1 MEVSNFFKSHNVFPS
16 ESSLKV
22 KVDREN
28 LPSYQAML
36 SAMKAKMPF
45 MYQRDVSHAECH
57 YVHYQKQCLKT
68 VSKGLHFSK
77 ETIKPSA
84 LSYKDYDPKGLY
96 DFSTIIRQCKVED
109 IIPKKLRQPRK
120 LKPSRRLP
128 QLREPE
134 IAHIQETTGNL
145 PLFLEDYIWEAKV
158 ECTQAEPT
166 LLVPIPPPPPPPPL
180 LPPPPPSDL
189 PNIQEFL
196 TKPLE
201 KLEDSSKKTESKF
214 TIWDGPEQEE
224 LGWEESL
231 LTKISKTTAQ
241 WIVNNQTSWGG
252 WVQGKLKHFK
262 KQKYDWNSIRY
273 VLPCENDVELLDGIL
288 AEEAVEGGPI
298 HRVVCEDDVLFH
310 NQTAEKISIKHLRL
324 ATPVKR
330 RERLHPR
337 TGKHSY
343 TTQNVFEQELY
354 FGSAKII
361 HQKNKKDR
369 IVLDNHDEYNKH
381 LEQCYPRSPEIWSF
395 KSPKRTSKKVQ
406 KGMIHWK
413 TLPTLIEDFSQVD
426 EIQSPDPTGKERDL
440 CTKQEESVSETVRIC
455 KTMLE
460 QWKAAWKFDPHWQTA
475 TIEGIIADLADVH
488 VQNRIN
494 GLLAC
499 ACAVLERPCNVK
511 NASQESVIGLDA
523 FTKVIEIKDVPEK
536 IQPLLQKTLFDTDA
550 HVRMAAAVCF
560 YAMWKPNPEAQ
571 SIMKKAL
578 IHGNSAD
585 SWAAAQALALEGVT
599 SFQGLVH
606 CLLASELNSQ
616 QWIHRVLA
624 CKTLSRIPGSVTQ
637 DLKNKIVQL
646 MWTDWKTEVR
656 QAAAKVLGHLKLGK
670 EVHDQLRD
678 NLKRGDCRK
687 KVEALSLIGWLKF
700 MTARLLPGFLQ
711 CFSDDFVAVRKEACW
726 AAGAL
731 QIKEETV
738 LKCLFKIMQTDPLW
752 NIKALA
758 IRALGQI
765 GEATPYLKDL
775 LLWALH
781 YEEDPGVRREAC
793 RKVSRAVT
801 NFNFEQEEEQE
812 MIQKIKNEIS
822 RLSQIP
828 LVIKKV
834 LKLQEVIE
842 KMWHEA
848 HCIYREKGDIFAYS
862 NIRDIFLDVVKTA
875 FIGNVERNEKQ
886 FDGTSHY
893 LKDKNYSFVKNNIV
907 KNKHY
912 QTQIPSSQFS
922 KFWIAVLNV
931 LPWLGIPP
939 NPWTRRAF
947 FEALKRHKAE
957 REKHLK
963 KSKTTTEK
971 HKESKDIKKGKH
983 KDQLLIWVEP
993 LGLFLLSLPHLSLAA
1008 YSGSHSRIAGLGFIL
1023 SVLLSCQKQ
1032 QPIME
1037 EHFQA
1042 CSCTFPKKKALTNL
1056 SIQLS
1061 GIQADQHTAPKAESI
1076 FRLCQFN
1083 WTYKECHQVS
1093 GVYIHSKHVLQPVLQ
1108 RDFQTPSKF
1117 AKPNYQNPGGG
1128 WGGGKTPKIT
1138 NMVNT

>member
-1 MEVSNFFKSHNVFPS
+1 MEESNFFKSQNVFPS
-16 ESSLKV
+16 ETSLKV
-22 KVDREN
+22 KVDRKN

-36 SAMKAKMPF
+36 SALKAKMPF
-45 MYQRDVSHAECH
+45 MYQRDVSHAEWH

-77 ETIKPSA
+77 ETIKPPAS
-84 LSYKDYDPKGLY
+84 SYKDYDPKSLY
-96 DFSTIIRQCKVED
+96 DFSTIIHQCKVED

-128 QLREPE
+128 RQS
-134 IAHIQETTGNL
+134 T
-145 PLFLEDYIWEAKV
+145 
-158 ECTQAEPT
+158 
-166 LLVPIPPPPPPPPL
+166 
-180 LPPPPPSDL
+180 
-189 PNIQEFL
+189 
-196 TKPLE
+196 
-201 KLEDSSKKTESKF
+201 F
-214 TIWDGPEQEE
+214 TIWDGPEGEE
-224 LGWEESL
+224 LGWEERL

-273 VLPCENDVELLDGIL
+273 VLPCENDVELLDRIL
-288 AEEAVEGGPI
+288 AEETVEG
-298 HRVVCEDDVLFH
+298 
-310 NQTAEKISIKHLRL
+310 
-324 ATPVKR
+324 
-330 RERLHPR
+330 
-337 TGKHSY
+337 
-343 TTQNVFEQELY
+343 
-354 FGSAKII
+354 GSAKII

-369 IVLDNHDEYNKH
+369 IILDNHDEYNKH
-381 LEQCYPRSPEIWSF
+381 LEQCYPRPPEIWSF

-440 CTKQEESVSETVRIC
+440 CTKQEESESETVRIC

-460 QWKAAWKFDPHWQTA
+460 QWKAAWKFNPHWQTA
-475 TIEGIIADLADVH
+475 TIEGIIEDLADVH

-499 ACAVLERPCNVK
+499 ASAVLERPCNVK

-523 FTKVIEIKDVPEK
+523 FTKDIEIKDIPEK

-606 CLLASELNSQ
+606 CLLASELNSY

-646 MWTDWKTEVR
+646 MWTDWKIEVR

-793 RKVSRAVT
+793 RSIITLKMQDETVRATLLMRMILEPNEKVKEEVSRAVT

-834 LKLQEVIE
+834 LKLQEIIE

-875 FIGNVERNEKQ
+875 FIAH
-886 FDGTSHY
+886 S
-893 LKDKNYSFVKNNIV
+893 LKDKNYSFVKNKNIV
-907 KNKHY
+907 KNKHYVKNILKY

-922 KFWIAVLNV
+922 KFWIAILNV
-931 LPWLGIPP
+931 LI
-939 NPWTRRAF
+939 
-947 FEALKRHKAE
+947 
-957 REKHLK
+957 
-963 KSKTTTEK
+963 
-971 HKESKDIKKGKH
+971 KE
-983 KDQLLIWVEP
+983 V
-993 LGLFLLSLPHLSLAA
+993 F
-1008 YSGSHSRIAGLGFIL
+1008 
-1023 SVLLSCQKQ
+1023 
-1032 QPIME
+1032 
-1037 EHFQA
+1037 
-1042 CSCTFPKKKALTNL
+1042 
-1056 SIQLS
+1056 
-1061 GIQADQHTAPKAESI
+1061 
-1076 FRLCQFN
+1076 
-1083 WTYKECHQVS
+1083 
-1093 GVYIHSKHVLQPVLQ
+1093 
-1108 RDFQTPSKF
+1108 
-1117 AKPNYQNPGGG
+1117 
-1128 WGGGKTPKIT
+1128 
-1138 NMVNT
+1138 

>member
-1 MEVSNFFKSHNVFPS
+1 TYHYVVRSLTILDRMEVSNVFKSQTPFPS
-16 ESSLKV
+16 ESTLKV
-22 KVDREN
+22 KVDRKN

-36 SAMKAKMPF
+36 SAMRAKIPF
-45 MYQRDVSHAECH
+45 MYQRDVSHVESH
-57 YVHYQKQCLKT
+57 YAHYQKQCLKN
-68 VSKGLHFSK
+68 VSKSIHFSK

-96 DFSTIIRQCKVED
+96 DFSSVIRPCKDED
-109 IIPKKLRQPRK
+109 IISKKPRQPRK

-128 QLREPE
+128 RLKEPE
-134 IAHIQETTGNL
+134 IAHVQETIGNL
-145 PLFLEDYIWEAKV
+145 PLFLEDCIWEAKV
-158 ECTQAEPT
+158 ESTQAEPT
-166 LLVPIPPPPPPPPL
+166 LLVPIPPPPPL
-180 LPPPPPSDL
+180 SPPPSDL
-189 PNIQEFL
+189 PNIQAFQ

-201 KLEDSSKKTESKF
+201 KLEDSSRKRQSKY
-214 TIWDGPEQEE
+214 TIWDEPEEE
-224 LGWEESL
+224 KLGWEERL

-252 WVQGKLKHFK
+252 WVQSKLKHFK

-273 VLPCENDVELLDGIL
+273 VLPCENDVELLDEIL
-288 AEEAVEGGPI
+288 AEETMEGGPVPRDEQRKLETPLSAYYRLPSF
-298 HRVVCEDDVLFH
+298 HARVLYEDDLLFQ
-310 NQTAEKISIKHLRL
+310 NQTAEKISMKYLRP
-324 ATPVKR
+324 ATPIKR
-330 RERLHPR
+330 HERLHPR
-337 TGKHSY
+337 TGKYSY

-361 HQKNKKDR
+361 HQKTKKDR
-369 IVLDNHDEYNKH
+369 IILDNHDEYNKH
-381 LEQCYPRSPEIWSF
+381 LEQCYPRPPEIWSF
-395 KSPKRTSKKVQ
+395 RPPKGTTKKVQ

-426 EIQSPDPTGKERDL
+426 EIQSPDSTGRERDL
-440 CTKQEESVSETVRIC
+440 WPKQEENLSETVRIC

-475 TIEGIIADLADVH
+475 TIEGILADLADLH

-494 GLLAC
+494 GLLVC
-499 ACAVLERPCNVK
+499 ASAVLERPCKVPNT
-511 NASQESVIGLDA
+511 SQESVIGLDT
-523 FTKVIEIKDVPEK
+523 FTKGIEIEDIPKK
-536 IQPLLQKTLFDTDA
+536 IQPLLQKTLLDMDA

-571 SIMKKAL
+571 SIMKNAL

-585 SWAAAQALALEGVT
+585 SWAAAQALALEGIG
-599 SFQGLVH
+599 SFQVVKRILSQIFDQNDDASEEQACLLLARLSKHTGLVH
-606 CLLASELNSQ
+606 CLLASELNSY

-646 MWTDWKTEVR
+646 MWTDWKIEVR

-670 EVHDQLRD
+670 EVHDQLRE

-752 NIKALA
+752 KIKALA

-765 GEATPYLKDL
+765 GEASPYLKDL

-793 RKVSRAVT
+793 RSIITLKMQDETVRATLLMRMILEPNEKVKEEVSRAVT
-801 NFNFEQEEEQE
+801 NFKFEQEEEQE

-822 RLSQIP
+822 RLSQTP

-848 HCIYREKGDIFAYS
+848 HCIYREKGDIFAYRD
-862 NIRDIFLDVVKTA
+862 IRDIFLDVVKTA
-875 FIGNVERNEKQ
+875 FT
-886 FDGTSHY
+886 D
-893 LKDKNYSFVKNNIV
+893 
-907 KNKHY
+907 
-912 QTQIPSSQFS
+912 QTQTPSRKFS
-922 KFWIAVLNV
+922 NLWITMINV

-947 FEALKRHKAE
+947 YEALKRHKAE
-957 REKHLK
+957 RKNISRNQKQLQ
-963 KSKTTTEK
+963 KSIKNPRT
-971 HKESKDIKKGKH
+971 SKRAKQKY
-983 KDQLLIWVEP
+983 
-993 LGLFLLSLPHLSLAA
+993 LLSILNHNRL
-1008 YSGSHSRIAGLGFIL
+1008 LG
-1023 SVLLSCQKQ
+1023 
-1032 QPIME
+1032 
-1037 EHFQA
+1037 
-1042 CSCTFPKKKALTNL
+1042 
-1056 SIQLS
+1056 
-1061 GIQADQHTAPKAESI
+1061 
-1076 FRLCQFN
+1076 
-1083 WTYKECHQVS
+1083 
-1093 GVYIHSKHVLQPVLQ
+1093 
-1108 RDFQTPSKF
+1108 
-1117 AKPNYQNPGGG
+1117 
-1128 WGGGKTPKIT
+1128 
-1138 NMVNT
+1138 

>member
-1 MEVSNFFKSHNVFPS
+1 MRPLVKSLTILDRMEVPNFFKGQNVFPS

-22 KVDREN
+22 KVDRKN

-45 MYQRDVSHAECH
+45 MYQRDVSHAEWRD
-57 YVHYQKQCLKT
+57 VNYQKQCLKT

-96 DFSTIIRQCKVED
+96 DFSTIIRQCKGEV

-120 LKPSRRLP
+120 LKPSERLP
-128 QLREPE
+128 RLREPE
-134 IAHIQETTGNL
+134 IAHVQETTGNL

-158 ECTQAEPT
+158 ESTQAEPT
-166 LLVPIPPPPPPPPL
+166 LLVPIPPPPPPPL

-201 KLEDSSKKTESKF
+201 KLEDSSKERQSKF
-214 TIWDGPEQEE
+214 TIWDGPEEE
-224 LGWEESL
+224 KLGWEESL

-273 VLPCENDVELLDGIL
+273 VLPCESDVELLDGIL
-288 AEEAVEGGPI
+288 TEETVEGGPI
-298 HRVVCEDDVLFH
+298 HRGEQKKLETPLSAYYRLPSFHTKVVCEDDVLFH
-310 NQTAEKISIKHLRL
+310 NQTAEKISMKHLRL

-330 RERLHPR
+330 RERLHLR

-343 TTQNVFEQELY
+343 VTQNVFEQELY

-369 IVLDNHDEYNKH
+369 IILDNHDEYNKH

-460 QWKAAWKFDPHWQTA
+460 QWKAAWKFDPHWKTA

-499 ACAVLERPCNVK
+499 ASAVLEHPCNVK

-523 FTKVIEIKDVPEK
+523 FTKDIEIKDVPEK

-599 SFQGLVH
+599 SFQVVKRILSQIFDENDDTSEEQACLLLARLSKHTGLVH
-606 CLLASELNSQ
+606 CLLASELNSY

-646 MWTDWKTEVR
+646 MWTDWKIEVR

-781 YEEDPGVRREAC
+781 NEEDPGVRREAC
-793 RKVSRAVT
+793 RSIITLKMKDESVRATLLMRMILEPNEKVKEEVSRAVT
-801 NFNFEQEEEQE
+801 NFNFEQKEEQE

-862 NIRDIFLDVVKTA
+862 DIRDIFLDVVKTT
-875 FIGNVERNEKQ
+875 FT
-886 FDGTSHY
+886 D
-893 LKDKNYSFVKNNIV
+893 
-907 KNKHY
+907 
-912 QTQIPSSQFS
+912 QTQIPSSQFPD
-922 KFWIAVLNV
+922 FWIAILNV

-939 NPWTRRAF
+939 NPWTQRAF
-947 FEALKRHKAE
+947 FEALKRHK
-957 REKHLK
+957 KLLK

-971 HKESKDIKKGKH
+971 HKESKDIKKGKET
-983 KDQLLIWVEP
+983 V
-993 LGLFLLSLPHLSLAA
+993 FA
-1008 YSGSHSRIAGLGFIL
+1008 
-1023 SVLLSCQKQ
+1023 V
-1032 QPIME
+1032 
-1037 EHFQA
+1037 HFE
-1042 CSCTFPKKKALTNL
+1042 K
-1056 SIQLS
+1056 
-1061 GIQADQHTAPKAESI
+1061 
-1076 FRLCQFN
+1076 
-1083 WTYKECHQVS
+1083 
-1093 GVYIHSKHVLQPVLQ
+1093 
-1108 RDFQTPSKF
+1108 
-1117 AKPNYQNPGGG
+1117 
-1128 WGGGKTPKIT
+1128 
-1138 NMVNT
+1138 